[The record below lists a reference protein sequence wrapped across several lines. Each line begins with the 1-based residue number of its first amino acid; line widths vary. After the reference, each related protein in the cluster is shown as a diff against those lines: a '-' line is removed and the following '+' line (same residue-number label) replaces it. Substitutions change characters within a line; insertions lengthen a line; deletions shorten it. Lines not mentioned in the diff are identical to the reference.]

1 MSSSVIITSGDFS
14 AAIKTLGAELCSVK
28 HLPTNTEFMWQASPV
43 WPRHAPV
50 LFPFVGR
57 LRNFEYQYNG
67 KKYAIEQHG
76 FARDL
81 LFSVVQASENKA
93 IFELRENHYTLQR
106 YPFLFA
112 FRVIYELNGN
122 MLTMGFEMTNMGNST
137 LPFSFGAHP
146 AFQIS
151 EPGEVYLQFESDR
164 NPMPWI
170 LQDNFIS
177 TKTRAVSDGKGTIEI
192 TKDTF
197 LDDALKFKKLS
208 SDWVKLISPKDNIE
222 LKLHLNGWPYLGI
235 WAKPG
240 ASFVCIEPW
249 HGLAD
254 AIDFDNEVNK
264 KEGIIMLL
272 SKDQFRREFSIEFN
286 FYR

>member
-1 MSSSVIITSGDFS
+1 MSSSVIISSGDYS
-14 AAIKTLGAELCSVK
+14 ATIKAFGAELCSVK
-28 HLPTNTEFMWQASPV
+28 HSPTNTEFMWQAGSV

-67 KKYAIEQHG
+67 KKYIIEQHG

-81 LFSVVQASENKA
+81 LFNLVESSENKA
-93 IFELRENHYTLQR
+93 IFELKEDHYTLQR

-122 MLTMGFEMTNMGNST
+122 KLTMGFEMKNTGNST

-164 NPMPWI
+164 NPMSWI
-170 LQDNFIS
+170 LKDNFIS
-177 TKTRAVSDGKGTIEI
+177 TKTRAVTDGKGTLEI
-192 TKDTF
+192 TNDTF
-197 LDDALKFKKLS
+197 LDDALIFKNLIS
-208 SDWVKLISPKDNIE
+208 NWVKLISPKDNIV
-222 LKLHLNGWPYLGI
+222 LKVHLNGWPYLGI

-249 HGLAD
+249 YGLAD
-254 AIDFDNEVNK
+254 ELDFDKEVNK
-264 KEGIIMLL
+264 KEGIIML
-272 SKDQFRREFSIEFN
+272 SSQEEFQREFSIEFD